1 MFFLQTKTSSG
12 SCFWLHHLQPS
23 QRGSEA
29 PPLTYRVKQSGLR
42 CGPGVGLAHGTTWVF
57 SLTLL
62 PATMGHQPVE
72 EEGKDYIQHFLR
84 L

>member
-12 SCFWLHHLQPS
+12 SWFWLHHLQPS

-29 PPLTYRVKQSGLR
+29 PPLAYQVKQSGLR
-42 CGPGVGLAHGTTWVF
+42 CGPGVGLTHGTTLVF

-62 PATMGHQPVE
+62 PATSHQPVE

-84 L
+84 V